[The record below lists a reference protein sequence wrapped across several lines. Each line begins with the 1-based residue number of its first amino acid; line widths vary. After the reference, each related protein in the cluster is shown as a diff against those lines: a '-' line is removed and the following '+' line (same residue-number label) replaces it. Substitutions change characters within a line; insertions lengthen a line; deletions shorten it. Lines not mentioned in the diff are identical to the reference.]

1 MQHVVTGLI
10 LIAEQN
16 PKYVKPAMT
25 NRRSSRFSQSSA
37 SPTAD
42 IEKSPEASPE
52 VVKKA
57 QKSWGLA
64 RNVVKAGM
72 GLAEK
77 SVTHDEV
84 SSHHVVETKE
94 PFFNLVL
101 LSLKSVEKAQEDQD
115 QDTSVQKQFVTRWQL
130 SPPSNKKSDQS
141 SDAITNKTLFL
152 LTVSYLRTPVT
163 TTSLFLCFGGA
174 HAFLQSC
181 DCDKITSTEHH
192 TELFSN
198 VIIGVEPASVNEK
211 QLPVMGM
218 ILDCTDEKLPEHL
231 FNVEFISPRM
241 LEFVEKPR
249 SVVFSLCAFL
259 FCFAATSLIVCN

>member
-1 MQHVVTGLI
+1 

-25 NRRSSRFSQSSA
+25 SRRSSRFSQSSA
-37 SPTAD
+37 SPIAD

-64 RNVVKAGM
+64 RNIVKAGM

-77 SVTHDEV
+77 SVTRDEV

-163 TTSLFLCFGGA
+163 ATSLFLCFGGA

-192 TELFSN
+192 TEILSN

-218 ILDCTDEKLPEHL
+218 ILDCADEKLPEHL